1 MPRHFFKLNT
11 ISKRLF
17 LSLGILITSIT
28 VVSTLALVFQSKI
41 RSIHAIEQAISKER
55 ILIVRLIK
63 TDLDF
68 LRMEIHNYDFFKT
81 GESQLLTERNTIAQD
96 VKDQMRGLRQSMIA
110 NDFRIDHEFEI
121 IDSLLTEYN
130 QTFQQLSDRIFL
142 RGFKDFGLEGEMRF
156 QAHALEKQQDIIEL
170 TDLLTLRRHEKD
182 FMLRKEE
189 TYLFQF
195 NKLANSLIIKLA
207 RENKNTALLE
217 HYQEAFN
224 SLASIDKEIGF
235 DSSRGL
241 LGVLN
246 LQTSSISDRLDQ
258 LIQLSTHRTQEI
270 VNNSGIIF
278 LSIGVSTILI
288 SLSIVYY
295 TASRLAVPLKKL
307 SGSMNKFILH
317 EGLNEKEFNLDNET
331 DEISRLAQSF
341 ITMSR
346 KLRTQFSDI
355 EHKSELLEKQND
367 ELKKLNE
374 ELDRFIYS
382 AAHDLKS
389 PLASLSGLVHLAKI
403 EINAKSHNH
412 YFDMMSTSIIKLDS
426 FIKDITDY
434 AKNKRQHL
442 NIQEVDFAKVVND
455 ILQSLDHLPQANR
468 IQSFIRVSGSTFNTD
483 KMRLEIILKNL
494 ISNAYR
500 YYAPNKANNY
510 LFIEANI
517 QEEQVTIEIM
527 DNGIGIGRSHLP
539 KIFDMF
545 YRAVD
550 HAHGSG
556 IGLFLVKETVKM
568 LHGKITVKSS
578 IKNWT
583 RFTIT
588 LPNQLDFNLAE
599 ANPSQVIIDEDAL
612 LLEKTLLNN

>member
-1 MPRHFFKLNT
+1 MPKHFFKLNT

-17 LSLGILITSIT
+17 LSLGILIASIT
-28 VVSTLALVFQSKI
+28 VVSTLALIFQSKI
-41 RSIHAIEQAISKER
+41 RSIHAIEQAISNER

-68 LRMEIHNYDFFKT
+68 LRIEIHNNDFYKT
-81 GESQLLTERNTIAQD
+81 RESQLLNERNNIAQQ
-96 VKDQMRGLRQSMIA
+96 VKDQMRTLRNSMIA

-130 QTFQQLSDRIFL
+130 QTFQQLTDRIL
-142 RGFKDFGLEGEMRF
+142 IRGFKDFGLEGEMRF
-156 QAHALEKQQDIIEL
+156 QAHELEKQHHIISLE
-170 TDLLTLRRHEKD
+170 DLLMLRRHEKD

-189 TYLFQF
+189 MYLFQF
-195 NKLANSLIIKLA
+195 NKLANALIIQLTQ
-207 RENKNTALLE
+207 ENKNTALLE

-235 DSSRGL
+235 DSSKGL

-246 LQTSSISDRLDQ
+246 SQTNSISATLDQ
-258 LIQLSTHRTQEI
+258 LIKLSNHRTQEL
-270 VNNSGIIF
+270 VNNSGILF

-355 EHKSELLEKQND
+355 ENKTQLLEKQNE

-389 PLASLSGLVHLAKI
+389 PLASLSGLVHLAKL
-403 EINAKSHNH
+403 EINSKPHNH
-412 YFDMMSTSIIKLDS
+412 YFDMMSASITKLDS

-442 NIQEVDFAKVVND
+442 TIQEVDFNKVVED

-468 IQSFIRVSGSTFNTD
+468 IQSFIRVSGGLMKTD

-494 ISNAYR
+494 ISNSYR
-500 YYAPNKANNY
+500 YYAPHKQNNY

-517 QEEQVTIEIM
+517 HEDQVSIEVM

-539 KIFDMF
+539 RIFDMF

-550 HAHGSG
+550 NAHGSG

-578 IKNWT
+578 LKNWT

-588 LPNQLDFNLAE
+588 LPNNYEMQ
-599 ANPSQVIIDEDAL
+599 
-612 LLEKTLLNN
+612 LLETEAHPLTIAEENLVLEKSVLNN

>member
-1 MPRHFFKLNT
+1 MPKHFFKLNT

-17 LSLGILITSIT
+17 LSLGILIASII
-28 VVSTLALVFQSKI
+28 VVSTLALIFQSKI
-41 RSIHAIEQAISKER
+41 RSIHAIEQAISGER

-68 LRMEIHNYDFFKT
+68 LRIEIHNNDFFKT
-81 GESQLLTERNTIAQD
+81 RESQLLKERNILAQT
-96 VKDQMRGLRQSMIA
+96 VKEQMRTLRNSMID

-130 QTFQQLSDRIFL
+130 KTFQQLTDRIL
-142 RGFKDFGLEGEMRF
+142 VRGFKDFGLEGEMRF
-156 QAHALEKQQDIIEL
+156 QAHELEKQQDIISMVN
-170 TDLLTLRRHEKD
+170 LLMLRRHEKD

-189 TYLFQF
+189 HYLVQF
-195 NKLANSLIIKLA
+195 NKLANSLIINLTNK
-207 RENKNTALLE
+207 NKNTTLLE

-224 SLASIDKEIGF
+224 SLASIDKEIGY

-241 LGVLN
+241 LGLLN
-246 LQTSSISDRLDQ
+246 KQTTSISAKLDE
-258 LIQLSTHRTQEI
+258 LIKLSNYRTQEI
-270 VNNSGIIF
+270 VNNSGIVF
-278 LSIGVSTILI
+278 LSIGLSTILI

-317 EGLNEKEFNLDNET
+317 EGLNEKEFNLDYET

-346 KLRTQFSDI
+346 KLRVQFSDI
-355 EHKSELLEKQND
+355 EHKTQLLEKQND

-389 PLASLSGLVHLAKI
+389 PLASLSGLVNLAKI
-403 EINAKSHNH
+403 EINTKSHNH
-412 YFDMMSTSIIKLDS
+412 YFDMMSASIIKLDS

-442 NIQEVDFAKVVND
+442 NVQEVDFAKVVED
-455 ILQSLDHLPQANR
+455 ILQSLDHLPQASR
-468 IQSFIRVSGSTFNTD
+468 IQSFIRVSGTKFNCD
-483 KMRLEIILKNL
+483 RMRLEIILKNL
-494 ISNAYR
+494 ISNSYR
-500 YYAPNKANNY
+500 YYAPNKQNNY

-517 QEEQVTIEIM
+517 HDDQVSIEIM

-539 KIFDMF
+539 RIFDMF

-550 HAHGSG
+550 NAHGSG

-578 IKNWT
+578 LKNWT

-588 LPNQLDFNLAE
+588 LPNNYENHSIEPETDKIEITEKNI
-599 ANPSQVIIDEDAL
+599 V
-612 LLEKTLLNN
+612 LEKSMLNS

>member
-1 MPRHFFKLNT
+1 MPKHFFKLNT

-17 LSLGILITSIT
+17 LSLGILIASIT
-28 VVSTLALVFQSKI
+28 VVSTLALIFQSKI
-41 RSIHAIEQAISKER
+41 RSIHAIEQAISSER

-68 LRMEIHNYDFFKT
+68 LRIEIHNNDFFKT
-81 GESQLLTERNTIAQD
+81 RESQLLNERNAIAQN
-96 VKDQMRGLRQSMIA
+96 VKEQMRTLRNSMIA

-121 IDSLLTEYN
+121 IDSLLTDYN
-130 QTFQQLSDRIFL
+130 RTFQQLTDRIL
-142 RGFKDFGLEGEMRF
+142 VRGFKDFGLEGEMRF
-156 QAHALEKQQDIIEL
+156 QAHELEKQHDIISLE
-170 TDLLTLRRHEKD
+170 DLLMLRRHEKD

-189 TYLFQF
+189 SYLFQF
-195 NKLANSLIIKLA
+195 NKLANSLIIKLTQ
-207 RENKNTALLE
+207 ENKNTALLE

-235 DSSRGL
+235 DSSKGL
-241 LGVLN
+241 LGLLN
-246 LQTSSISDRLDQ
+246 QQTNSISATLDQ
-258 LIQLSTHRTQEI
+258 LIKLSNYRTQEI
-270 VNNSGIIF
+270 VNNSGIVF

-346 KLRTQFSDI
+346 KLKTQFSDI
-355 EHKSELLEKQND
+355 EHKTELLEKQND

-412 YFDMMSTSIIKLDS
+412 YFDMMSSSIIKLDS

-434 AKNKRQHL
+434 AKNKRQQL
-442 NIQEVDFAKVVND
+442 NIQEVDFAKVVED

-468 IQSFIRVSGSTFNTD
+468 IQSFIRVSGTKFKTD

-494 ISNAYR
+494 ISNSYR

-510 LFIEANI
+510 LFIEASI
-517 QEEQVTIEIM
+517 HEDQVSIEIM

-550 HAHGSG
+550 NAHGSG

-578 IKNWT
+578 LKNWT

-588 LPNQLDFNLAE
+588 LPNKFEVKSAE
-599 ANPSQVIIDEDAL
+599 PENSQVVISEDHT
-612 LLEKTLLNN
+612 LLENTMLNN

>member
-1 MPRHFFKLNT
+1 MPKHFFKLNT

-17 LSLGILITSIT
+17 LSLGILIVSII
-28 VVSTLALVFQSKI
+28 VVSTLALIFQSKI
-41 RSIHAIEQAISKER
+41 RSIHAIEQAISSER

-68 LRMEIHNYDFFKT
+68 LRIEIHNNDFFKT
-81 GESQLLTERNTIAQD
+81 RESQLLNERNILAQT
-96 VKDQMRGLRQSMIA
+96 VKEQMRTLRNSMIA

-130 QTFQQLSDRIFL
+130 QTFQQLTDRIL
-142 RGFKDFGLEGEMRF
+142 VRGFKDFGLEGEMRF
-156 QAHALEKQQDIIEL
+156 QAHELEKQQDIISMVN
-170 TDLLTLRRHEKD
+170 LLMLRRHEKD

-189 TYLFQF
+189 NYLVQF
-195 NKLANSLIIKLA
+195 NKLANSLIIKLTN
-207 RENKNTALLE
+207 ENKNTTLLE

-224 SLASIDKEIGF
+224 SLASIDKEIGY
-235 DSSRGL
+235 DSSMGL
-241 LGVLN
+241 LGLLN
-246 LQTSSISDRLDQ
+246 MQTNSISAKLDE
-258 LIQLSTHRTQEI
+258 LIKLSNYRTQEI
-270 VNNSGIIF
+270 VNNSGIVF
-278 LSIGVSTILI
+278 LSIGLSTILI

-317 EGLNEKEFNLDNET
+317 EGLNEKEFNLDYET

-346 KLRTQFSDI
+346 KLRVQFSDI
-355 EHKSELLEKQND
+355 EHKTQLLEKQND
-367 ELKKLNE
+367 ELKRLNE

-412 YFDMMSTSIIKLDS
+412 YFDMMSASIIKLDS

-442 NIQEVDFAKVVND
+442 NIQEVDFTKVVED
-455 ILQSLDHLPQANR
+455 ILQSLEHLPQASR
-468 IQSFIRVSGSTFNTD
+468 IQSFIRVSGTKFNCD
-483 KMRLEIILKNL
+483 RMRLEIILKNL
-494 ISNAYR
+494 ISNSYR
-500 YYAPNKANNY
+500 YYAPNKQNNY

-517 QEEQVTIEIM
+517 HDDQVSIEIM

-539 KIFDMF
+539 RIFDMF

-550 HAHGSG
+550 NAHGSG

-578 IKNWT
+578 LKNWT

-588 LPNQLDFNLAE
+588 LPNNYENQSFEPEINQIESTAE
-599 ANPSQVIIDEDAL
+599 NTV
-612 LLEKTLLNN
+612 LEKSMLNN

>member
-1 MPRHFFKLNT
+1 MPKHFFKLNT

-17 LSLGILITSIT
+17 LSLGILIASII
-28 VVSTLALVFQSKI
+28 VVSTLALIFQSKI
-41 RSIHAIEQAISKER
+41 RSIHAIEQAISGER

-68 LRMEIHNYDFFKT
+68 LRIEIHNNDFFKT
-81 GESQLLTERNTIAQD
+81 RESQLLKERNILAQT
-96 VKDQMRGLRQSMIA
+96 VKEQMRTLRNSMID

-130 QTFQQLSDRIFL
+130 KTFQQLTDRIL
-142 RGFKDFGLEGEMRF
+142 VRGFKDFGLEGEMRF
-156 QAHALEKQQDIIEL
+156 QAHELEKQQDIISMVN
-170 TDLLTLRRHEKD
+170 LLMLRRHEKD

-189 TYLFQF
+189 HYLVQF
-195 NKLANSLIIKLA
+195 NKLANSLIINLTNK
-207 RENKNTALLE
+207 NKNTTLLE

-224 SLASIDKEIGF
+224 SLASIDKEIGY

-241 LGVLN
+241 LGLLN
-246 LQTSSISDRLDQ
+246 KQTTSISAKLDE
-258 LIQLSTHRTQEI
+258 LIKLSNYRTQEI
-270 VNNSGIIF
+270 VNNSGVVF
-278 LSIGVSTILI
+278 LSIGLSTILI

-317 EGLNEKEFNLDNET
+317 EGLNEKEFNLDYET

-346 KLRTQFSDI
+346 KLRVQFSDI
-355 EHKSELLEKQND
+355 EHKTQLLEKQNE

-389 PLASLSGLVHLAKI
+389 PLASLSGLVNLAKI
-403 EINAKSHNH
+403 EINTKSHNH
-412 YFDMMSTSIIKLDS
+412 YFDMMSASIIKLDS

-442 NIQEVDFAKVVND
+442 NIQEVDFAKVVED
-455 ILQSLDHLPQANR
+455 ILQSLDHLPQASR
-468 IQSFIRVSGSTFNTD
+468 IQSFIRVSGTKFNCD
-483 KMRLEIILKNL
+483 RMRLEIILKNL
-494 ISNAYR
+494 ISNSYR
-500 YYAPNKANNY
+500 YYAPNKQNNY

-517 QEEQVTIEIM
+517 HDDQVSIEIM

-539 KIFDMF
+539 RIFDMF

-550 HAHGSG
+550 NAHGSG

-578 IKNWT
+578 LKNWT

-588 LPNQLDFNLAE
+588 LPNSYENHSIEPETDKIEITEKNI
-599 ANPSQVIIDEDAL
+599 V
-612 LLEKTLLNN
+612 LEKSILNN